1 MRFSIFGAGASGLY
15 TAWRL
20 LGEGYAPGVE
30 EHPTLKKGDTLELFD
45 WGHYFFNPEN
55 RGTREPGARV
65 CTWHYND
72 NPKASYLEVG
82 GMRYSYWNGEDGP
95 ENQGHRVVTTVIK
108 RLGLEKDSV
117 PFNVSD
123 NQLYCLRA
131 RNMYLNGITSSS
143 PAPYNVNN
151 YGASNPPDTGMT
163 TIQNLALTPKEA
175 GRFTRRDWCHFY
187 VHGEIQVDL
196 PDSSVFKKGDKVED
210 VGYWNIMFDQLGSEG
225 YQYVADGNGYTS
237 NVINWHTGD
246 AIEANN
252 EFAPGTEY
260 KTLKTGYSSMFN
272 QLFDAIQKKAELLG
286 VNFEYHYNT
295 RLHSILQ
302 IDGKVHYWTA
312 SREEPSKRGPEAT
325 TDWAWLA
332 MPRHS
337 VELVAQATRYQPH
350 AGNDVLNHPETQ
362 NYLQSVILQPSYKV
376 GMFFDQEWWL
386 ATAKT
391 PPPYP
396 APITGYEITG
406 QVLAGLKDFSPA
418 DKDKI
423 RKNSNVFETPFD
435 SAAALV
441 TAVESTIAAK
451 LTYGQETSLTTASQR
466 NTIGPSVSDMPI
478 RQVVYFG
485 NNALEPSDKPI
496 YGLLAAYDDEQFTSF
511 WRELELGP
519 HRKREVPPSAD
530 TQTLE
535 GPRKSPPI
543 MVKMLRSQLAA
554 MHFGPGASYQ
564 SVPEPLETR
573 YMDWSLPPFNAGY
586 HAWAAHYN
594 IADVQNKIRKPSQL
608 LPGVDANIFIVGE
621 AYSNDQ
627 AWVEGAYCTAE
638 SVLIDFVFPALNPK
652 AKPIIDPEPY
662 PFICPLD

>member
-1 MRFSIFGAGASGLY
+1 MRFSVFGAGASGLY

-30 EHPTLKKGDTLELFD
+30 QHPTLKEGDTLELYD

-55 RGTREPGARV
+55 AGTREPGARV
-65 CTWHYND
+65 CTWHYQD
-72 NPKASYLEVG
+72 NPNASYLEVG
-82 GMRYSYWNGEDGP
+82 GMRYSYWNGKNDP
-95 ENQGHRVVTTVIK
+95 HSPGHRVVTTVIE
-108 RLGLEKDSV
+108 RLGLDKDSI

-131 RNMYLNGITSSS
+131 RNMYLDGIKSSN

-151 YGASNPPDTGMT
+151 YGASIAPDTGMT
-163 TIQNLALTPKEA
+163 TIQNLAVTPAEA
-175 GRFTRRDWCHFY
+175 ANFTRRDWCHFY
-187 VHGEIQVDL
+187 VQGEIQVDL
-196 PDSSVFKKGDKVED
+196 PESSVFKKGDKVED
-210 VGYWNIMFDQLGSEG
+210 IGYWDLMFDQLGSEG

-260 KTLKTGYSSMFN
+260 RTLKTGYSSMFN
-272 QLFDAIQKKAELLG
+272 QLFDAIQRKAKLLG
-286 VNFEYHYNT
+286 VSFEYRYNT

-302 IDGKVHYWTA
+302 IEGKVHYWTA
-312 SREEPSKRGPEAT
+312 TREEPSKRGPEAA

-337 VELVAQATRYQPH
+337 LELVAQATRYQPH
-350 AGNDVLNHPETQ
+350 EGIDVLNDLRVQ
-362 NYLQSVILQPSYKV
+362 NYLQSAIMQPSYKV
-376 GMFFDQEWWL
+376 GMFFDRDWWL
-386 ATAKT
+386 DVANT
-391 PPPYP
+391 PYP
-396 APITGYEITG
+396 APIGGYEITDE
-406 QVLAGLKDFSPA
+406 VLAGLKGFTA
-418 DKDKI
+418 EDKKRI
-423 RKNSNVFETPFD
+423 RENSQVFETPVD

-441 TAVESTIAAK
+441 TAVENTIQVK
-451 LTYGQETSLTTASQR
+451 LTYGQETTLLTASRR

-485 NNALEPSDKPI
+485 NNALDQSGTPV
-496 YGLLAAYDDEQFTSF
+496 YGLLASYDDEQFTSF
-511 WRELELGP
+511 WRELEIGP

-535 GPRKSPPI
+535 GPRKSPTI
-543 MVKMLRSQLAA
+543 MIRMLRSQLAA
-554 MHFGPGASYQ
+554 MHFGPGASYK

-586 HAWAAHYN
+586 HAWAAHYD

-608 LPGVDANIFIVGE
+608 LPGVDANIFVVGE

-638 SVLIDFVFPALNPK
+638 SVLVDFVFRAINPE

-662 PFICPLD
+662 PFICPPRD